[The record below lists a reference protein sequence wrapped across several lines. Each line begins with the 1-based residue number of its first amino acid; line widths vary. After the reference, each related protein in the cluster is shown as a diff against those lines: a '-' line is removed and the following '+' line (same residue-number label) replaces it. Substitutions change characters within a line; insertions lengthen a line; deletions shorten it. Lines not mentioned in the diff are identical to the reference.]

1 MGLAISIVSAV
12 PERVWYCQKKGYKPW
27 FNPSRADVKE
37 HCVWYDEEKLLKD
50 VEARIKA
57 PVARIDPATLALPKE
72 LLRKLGREEGGA
84 GGAGDVGVYG
94 KRVGGELNAEISAH
108 LEAYA
113 PSVKRLAELEVQ
125 AQASFWRLK
134 RKFAG

>member
-1 MGLAISIVSAV
+1 
-12 PERVWYCQKKGYKPW
+12 
-27 FNPSRADVKE
+27 
-37 HCVWYDEEKLLKD
+37 LKD
-50 VEARIKA
+50 IEARIKT

-72 LLRKLGREEGGA
+72 LLDKLGHGKTGL
-84 GGAGDVGVYG
+84 AGDASSIGAYG
-94 KRVGGELNAEISAH
+94 KSRANREVNSEISAH

-134 RKFAG
+134 QKFARR